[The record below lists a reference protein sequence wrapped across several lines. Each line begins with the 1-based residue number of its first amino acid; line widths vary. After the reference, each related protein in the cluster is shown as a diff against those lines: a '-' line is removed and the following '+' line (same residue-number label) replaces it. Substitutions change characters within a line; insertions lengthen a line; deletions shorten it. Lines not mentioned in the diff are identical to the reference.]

1 DLATLGLLEPI
12 SMELHQ
18 GAESVTA
25 SLAALDAYRRR
36 FESTPETLTNAIL
49 LGSLIAPLG
58 LLKDRPRHVATDAQP
73 VEESAD
79 GSRLAAGP
87 APVPL
92 HDRRAPGPRLGE
104 LPLARRDV
112 ENLRHILG
120 LQRRL
125 RDLGANPR
133 AKRALT
139 HRHIFR
145 DALTWMD
152 IHGGS
157 PEIVE
162 HWKTLEADV
171 TPPAD

>member
-1 DLATLGLLEPI
+1 
-12 SMELHQ
+12 
-18 GAESVTA
+18 
-25 SLAALDAYRRR
+25 
-36 FESTPETLTNAIL
+36 
-49 LGSLIAPLG
+49 
-58 LLKDRPRHVATDAQP
+58 QP
-73 VEESAD
+73 AD
-79 GSRLAAGP
+79 GASGNG
-87 APVPL
+87 
-92 HDRRAPGPRLGE
+92 DRRAPGPRLGE

-125 RDLGANPR
+125 HDLGANPR

-145 DALTWMD
+145 DALTWME

-162 HWKTLEADV
+162 HWKALAADV
-171 TPPAD
+171 TPLTDGSPEAVPAELRPARRRRRRRRRRFHPTTGH